1 MNLYKK
7 CTAKSYSFLVIDATL
22 AFDNLLPFR
31 KNFSEKKWKLIM
43 AIDDKIR
50 DGKSQYDV
58 NRGAAK
64 ISALSWGEIINIDI
78 LQVKKY
84 KRRVT
89 EQAKFTYSPLRAA
102 LAKKTKTEDQGKKQI
117 KTMKYL
123 VEKQIQPLEIR
134 FEKVLSDRSKIN
146 HFFVFKTFSKWR
158 TNIRIKQNCLNGK

>member
-1 MNLYKK
+1 
-7 CTAKSYSFLVIDATL
+7 
-22 AFDNLLPFR
+22 
-31 KNFSEKKWKLIM
+31 M

-50 DGKSQYDV
+50 DGKSQY
-58 NRGAAK
+58 NFNSRAAK
-64 ISALSWGEIINIDI
+64 ISALSSSEIINIDI

-89 EQAKFTYSPLRAA
+89 EQAKFAYCPLRAA

-146 HFFVFKTFSKWR
+146 NFYVFKTFFK
-158 TNIRIKQNCLNGK
+158 

>member
-1 MNLYKK
+1 
-7 CTAKSYSFLVIDATL
+7 
-22 AFDNLLPFR
+22 
-31 KNFSEKKWKLIM
+31 M

-64 ISALSWGEIINIDI
+64 ISALSSGEIIKIDI

-84 KRRVT
+84 KRRMT
-89 EQAKFTYSPLRAA
+89 EQAKFTYSPFQAA

-134 FEKVLSDRSKIN
+134 FEKVLSDKSKIN
-146 HFFVFKTFSKWR
+146 NFFVFKTFSK
-158 TNIRIKQNCLNGK
+158 